1 MCCVVSGGGGG
12 VGLGGTQDELSE
24 QFKKEIRNGQ
34 KLFFLK
40 ILIMYIHVNW
50 TLQ

>member
-24 QFKKEIRNGQ
+24 QFKKEKETDKNY
-34 KLFFLK
+34 FLK
-40 ILIMYIHVNW
+40 ILFKNTFM
-50 TLQ
+50 